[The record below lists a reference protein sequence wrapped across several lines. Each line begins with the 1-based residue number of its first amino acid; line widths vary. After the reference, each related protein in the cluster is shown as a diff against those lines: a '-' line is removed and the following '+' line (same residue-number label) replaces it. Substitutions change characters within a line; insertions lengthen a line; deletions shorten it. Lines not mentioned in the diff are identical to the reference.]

1 MLSMQQ
7 LTGLAGLQSSHRS
20 WIRLEGA
27 AAYEETLSHAA
38 ASPALFSQFRGAGEG
53 SPTTLLKPFTA
64 ATTSLTLSHFKV
76 N

>member
-1 MLSMQQ
+1 ML
-7 LTGLAGLQSSHRS
+7 LLPL
-20 WIRLEGA
+20 
-27 AAYEETLSHAA
+27 
-38 ASPALFSQFRGAGEG
+38 LFLVQFRVQGEG